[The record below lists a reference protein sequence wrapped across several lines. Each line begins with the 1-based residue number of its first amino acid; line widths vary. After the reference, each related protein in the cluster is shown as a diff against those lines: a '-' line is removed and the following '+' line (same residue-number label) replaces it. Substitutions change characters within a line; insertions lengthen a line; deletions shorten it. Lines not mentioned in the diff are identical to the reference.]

1 MVFEVEEGGLG
12 EGREVCETGVV
23 EGCAVV
29 IEGETVG
36 ICYCRGGIE
45 KCFWGGPSCGV
56 DF

>member
-1 MVFEVEEGGLG
+1 MVFEVEEGSLG

-36 ICYCRGGIE
+36 IC
-45 KCFWGGPSCGV
+45 
-56 DF
+56 